1 MEYIR
6 ILDINIMKY
15 NDVNDYQDGYDFGYD
30 TGYDDGYGKG
40 YDVGFNQGSSNE
52 GVFSM
57 LKHAANSL
65 QDLMNIEVLP
75 NISLWLLISIPLS
88 ITIILIM
95 FKLLRGGN

>member
-1 MEYIR
+1 
-6 ILDINIMKY
+6 
-15 NDVNDYQDGYDFGYD
+15 
-30 TGYDDGYGKG
+30 
-40 YDVGFNQGSSNE
+40 
-52 GVFSM
+52 M

-88 ITIILIM
+88 ISIMLIM